1 MLLYEYPPKLDRQS
15 RQLKAVHD
23 IEEHKKMRRNMY
35 KNLTLGAV
43 IILLGALISLAVIRI
58 IVILLGA
65 ANIVTAYLL
74 YRFSA
79 MSRDT
84 KCYTR
89 IYEDRIEHCQGSM
102 LNDRHTVMT
111 LYFDDIVSSYQTPSG
126 KLTVCLKDDY
136 KSEIVCDKPRRSFK
150 KELDENKVTIDF
162 QDTKAKLYLIENLH
176 EQIKYPKKHYN
187 VIEDEE
193 DEDDKWDPLHKH
205 GL

>member
-1 MLLYEYPPKLDRQS
+1 MYEYPPRLDRQE

-23 IEEHKKMRRNMY
+23 IEEHKKMRRTMY

-43 IILLGALISLAVIRI
+43 IILLGILIPLAAIKI
-58 IVILLGA
+58 IVILLGLL
-65 ANIVTAYLL
+65 NIATAYLL

-89 IYEDRIEHCQGSM
+89 IYSDRIEHCQGSM
-102 LNDRHTVMT
+102 LTDRHTVMT
-111 LYFDDIVSSYQTPSG
+111 IYYDDIVRSFQNPSG
-126 KLTVCLKDDY
+126 KLIVCLKNNHG
-136 KSEIVCDKPRRSFK
+136 SEITCSRSGRGFK
-150 KELDENKVTIDF
+150 RDMSENKVTMDF
-162 QDTKAKLYLIENLH
+162 RDVKAKLYLIENLY
-176 EQIKYPKKHYN
+176 EEMKYPKKQYRI
-187 VIEDEE
+187 IEDDE

>member
-43 IILLGALISLAVIRI
+43 IILLGALISLAVIKI

-111 LYFDDIVSSYQTPSG
+111 LYFDDIVSSSQTPSG
-126 KLTVCLKDDY
+126 KLTVCLKV
-136 KSEIVCDKPRRSFK
+136 IMNRRSSVISPAEALK
-150 KELDENKVTIDF
+150 KSLMKIRS
-162 QDTKAKLYLIENLH
+162 
-176 EQIKYPKKHYN
+176 P
-187 VIEDEE
+187 
-193 DEDDKWDPLHKH
+193 
-205 GL
+205 